1 MSSTAL
7 RQCSAPNASPSSSAD
22 AGATREPD
30 AWDHANE
37 RFRAM
42 STARPDERRQLR
54 EAIICECSPY
64 ARREVQRYRNTGEPM
79 EDLLQVAVVGLILAV
94 DRFDPERHVPFR
106 HFALP
111 TICGELKRHFRDKG
125 WSVKVSRRVQ
135 ELYLRINQAEPLL
148 AQQLGRMP
156 TTSDLAQHL
165 SLSEEDIHTAR
176 RGEAVYTA
184 RSLNWP
190 LRGDEH
196 GADLGSTLG
205 GLDHSLEALI
215 DHDALQRAATILPPR
230 LKDLLELR
238 FVDELSQAQIAD
250 KLGISQM
257 HVSRLLNRA
266 LSMLRR
272 HMTAER
278 PTAMAA

>member
-1 MSSTAL
+1 
-7 RQCSAPNASPSSSAD
+7 
-22 AGATREPD
+22 
-30 AWDHANE
+30 
-37 RFRAM
+37 
-42 STARPDERRQLR
+42 
-54 EAIICECSPY
+54 
-64 ARREVQRYRNTGEPM
+64 
-79 EDLLQVAVVGLILAV
+79 
-94 DRFDPERHVPFR
+94 
-106 HFALP
+106 
-111 TICGELKRHFRDKG
+111 
-125 WSVKVSRRVQ
+125 VQ

-148 AQQLGRMP
+148 AQQLGRTP

-165 SLSEEDIHTAR
+165 SLSEEDIYTAR

-205 GLDHSLEALI
+205 GPDRSLEALI
-215 DHDALQRAATILPPR
+215 DRDALQRAATILPPR

-278 PTAMAA
+278 PTVMAA

>member
-1 MSSTAL
+1 
-7 RQCSAPNASPSSSAD
+7 
-22 AGATREPD
+22 
-30 AWDHANE
+30 
-37 RFRAM
+37 M
-42 STARPDERRQLR
+42 STAPPDERRQLR

-165 SLSEEDIHTAR
+165 SLSEEDVHTAR
-176 RGEAVYTA
+176 RGEAVYAA

-190 LRGDEH
+190 LNGDEH

-205 GLDHSLEALI
+205 GLDRSLEALI

-278 PTAMAA
+278 PTVMAA